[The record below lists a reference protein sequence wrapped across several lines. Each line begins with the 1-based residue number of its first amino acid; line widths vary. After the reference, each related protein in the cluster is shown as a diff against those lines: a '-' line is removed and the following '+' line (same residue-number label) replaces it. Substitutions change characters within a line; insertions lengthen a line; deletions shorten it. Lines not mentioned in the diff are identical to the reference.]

1 MITQIMPLAAFTFMN
16 QTPME
21 LFVHGGPIMWP
32 ILLVSFVMITVVC
45 ERILFIIRENGTREP
60 EVVEKMLENA
70 EAGDIDGAVQIG
82 KKSKDFIARILVY
95 AFSHK
100 EHSISNAFMRG
111 SNQEL
116 NRFGQGMATLDT
128 VITAAP
134 LLGLLGTVTGMMKTF
149 AALGSS
155 DISSSTGAITGGV
168 GEALIATMCGIAIA
182 ICGLLPF
189 NYLNAR
195 ADEAKHEVADAATA
209 LELIA
214 KKTEGS
220 AAN

>member
-1 MITQIMPLAAFTFMN
+1 MSVALLMN
-16 QTPME
+16 QSAME
-21 LFVHGGPIMWP
+21 LFTHGGPIMWP
-32 ILLVSFVMITVVC
+32 ILLVSFIMITVVV
-45 ERILFIIRENGTREP
+45 ERIIFIIRENGSREP

-70 EAGDIDGAVQIG
+70 EKGDIEGALQIG

-95 AFSHK
+95 ALSHK
-100 EHSISNAFMRG
+100 EHSISNAFMRA

-134 LLGLLGTVTGMMKTF
+134 LLGLLGTVTGMMATF
-149 AALGSS
+149 AALGEG

-168 GEALIATMCGIAIA
+168 GEALIATMCGLGIAIM
-182 ICGLLPF
+182 GLLPF

-195 ADEAKHEVADAATA
+195 TEEAKHEVGDAANA
-209 LELIA
+209 LELIVQ
-214 KKTEGS
+214 KS
-220 AAN
+220 ATPAAH

>member
-1 MITQIMPLAAFTFMN
+1 MITQIMPIAAFTFMD
-16 QTPME
+16 QTMME

-32 ILLVSFVMITVVC
+32 IILVSFIMITVVC
-45 ERILFIIRENGTREP
+45 ERIIFIIRENGSREP

-70 EAGDIDGAVQIG
+70 ENGDVEGALQIG

-95 AFSHK
+95 VLSHK
-100 EHSISNAFMRG
+100 EHSISNAFMRA

-149 AALGSS
+149 ASLGSA

-168 GEALIATMCGIAIA
+168 GEALIATMCGLGIAIM
-182 ICGLLPF
+182 GLLPF
-189 NYLNAR
+189 NYLTAR
-195 ADEAKHEVADAATA
+195 TEEAKHEVADAANA
-209 LELIA
+209 LELIT
-214 KKTEGS
+214 KKTENS
-220 AAN
+220 STH

>member
-1 MITQIMPLAAFTFMN
+1 MITQIMPVAAFTFMDK
-16 QTPME
+16 TPME
-21 LFVHGGPIMWP
+21 LFVDGGPIMWP
-32 ILLVSFVMITVVC
+32 IILVSFIMITVVC
-45 ERILFIIRENGTREP
+45 ERIIFIIRENGSREP

-70 EAGDIDGAVQIG
+70 ENGDVEGALQIG

-95 AFSHK
+95 ALSHK
-100 EHSISNAFMRG
+100 EHSISNAFMRA

-149 AALGSS
+149 AALGSA
-155 DISSSTGAITGGV
+155 DISQSTSAITGGV
-168 GEALIATMCGIAIA
+168 GEALIATMCGLGIAIL
-182 ICGLLPF
+182 GLLPF

-195 ADEAKHEVADAATA
+195 TEEAKHEVADAANA
-209 LELIA
+209 LELIS
-214 KKTEGS
+214 KKTENS
-220 AAN
+220 STH

>member
-1 MITQIMPLAAFTFMN
+1 MITQIMPVAAFTFMN

-21 LFVHGGPIMWP
+21 LFIHGGPIMWP
-32 ILLVSFVMITVVC
+32 IILVSFIMVTVVC
-45 ERILFIIRENGTREP
+45 ERIIFIIRENGNREP
-60 EVVEKMLENA
+60 EVVEKMLEKV
-70 EAGDIDGAVQIG
+70 ESGDIDGASQIG

-95 AFSHK
+95 ALSHK
-100 EHSISNAFMRG
+100 EGSIANAFMRA

-116 NRFGQGMATLDT
+116 TRFGQGMATLDT

-149 AALGSS
+149 AALGTS

-168 GEALIATMCGIAIA
+168 GEALIATMCGLAIA
-182 ICGLLPF
+182 VAGLLPF

-195 ADEAKHEVADAATA
+195 TEEAKHEVSDAANA
-209 LELIA
+209 LDLITQ
-214 KKTEGS
+214 KTEGS
-220 AAN
+220 STH